1 MADEFAQVGEF
12 KFSVDSSLL
21 FQLGEQLVARPSIAL
36 AELVK
41 NAYDADATKVSVT
54 MEKIS
59 KEGGT
64 ILIED
69 DGHGMTCEEMQ
80 DTWMRIA
87 TSAKRRDSLSRYYRR
102 PMAGAKG
109 IGRFASRR
117 LGNNLTVQ
125 SVAVR
130 PDGVKEIVVAE
141 FDWKHRFRPGENL
154 TEIPIEYKRR
164 VVSEDTPTGVSLLIV
179 DAKDAWGEEDLSNLR
194 RDLLSLQSPFPD
206 LVIQPEKSDNGD
218 CISDPGFNFDLIIED
233 SAGLERLS
241 GGLGEAFLSAAWAK
255 LDGEINEAGM
265 ATYNITVL
273 GNTGKDTLTD
283 DTNSYVGLRG
293 TRFRIYFMVYSS
305 KYFSERD
312 FGVRDAQKKG
322 REEGGVRIYLNG
334 FRVFPYGD
342 QGDDWLQLDLY
353 AARSVDIGLAISP
366 PSKVR
371 QLVKSMPG
379 RPFLLIPR
387 NQQLFGAVSIT
398 QTEHSEDKPAIELN
412 ISRERLIETPVVAGL
427 RKFVQNGIY
436 WMTLKYAA
444 HVAEEQ
450 RNKRRAKLQ
459 TVAEVIEDAKRAI
472 ASLDEITEDKRE
484 VLYLTLDKAAEQA
497 KAEEEERI
505 TEISMLRILA
515 SAGTTLTLMNHQLR
529 ALIGAVLQVKE
540 DLSRMRSRVPESIY
554 PEFDDVIAQVTEWH
568 DMVSKQVSQLA
579 FLLSPESR
587 QRRKRHVLYEI
598 VENVRKPMAYYMNHY
613 NIEFTNNVPR
623 ALRTPAVYESEL
635 YSVLI
640 NILSNALKAVYGQP
654 DRRILVEA
662 EKRDQVLHI
671 RMKDTGVG
679 LSADRREISF
689 KPFET
694 RSLPNPVLGVGTGL
708 GLKVVR
714 DILEVYSGTAR
725 FVDEDGPWKTCI
737 ELLLPEKGD
746 V

>member
-1 MADEFAQVGEF
+1 MAGDLTQVGEF

-41 NAYDADATKVSVT
+41 NAYDADATKVNVT

-59 KEGGT
+59 TEGGT

-69 DGHGMTCEEMQ
+69 DGHGMTFEEMQ
-80 DTWMRIA
+80 DSWMRIA
-87 TSAKRRDSLSRYYRR
+87 TSAKRRDTLSRYYCR
-102 PMAGAKG
+102 PMTGAKG

-125 SVAVR
+125 SVALR
-130 PDGVKEIVVAE
+130 PDSVKEIVVAE
-141 FDWKHRFRPGENL
+141 FDWKHKFRPGDNL
-154 TEIPIEYKRR
+154 TEIPVSYTRK
-164 VVSEDTPTGVSLLIV
+164 VVPQDTPTGVALLIL
-179 DAKDAWGEEDLSNLR
+179 DAKDAWTQDDLSNLR

-206 LVIQPEKSDNGD
+206 LVTKPEKADKGD
-218 CISDPGFNFDLIIED
+218 CLQDPGFNFELAVED
-233 SAGLERLS
+233 SEELKKLA
-241 GGLGEAFLSAAWAK
+241 GGLGEAFLNAAWAK
-255 LDGEINEAGM
+255 LDGDIDETGK

-273 GNTGKDTLTD
+273 GSSEKDCLTD
-283 DTNSYVGLRG
+283 DTNSYADLKG

-305 KYFSERD
+305 RYFSEKD
-312 FGVRDAQKKG
+312 FGVRDAQRKG

-353 AARSVDIGLAISP
+353 AARSVDIGRELSLPSTVSKLA
-366 PSKVR
+366 
-371 QLVKSMPG
+371 KSMAG

-387 NQQLFGAVSIT
+387 NQQVFGAVSIT

-412 ISRERLIETPVVAGL
+412 ISRERLIETPVVDQL
-427 RKFVQNGIY
+427 RQFVQNGIY

-450 RNKRRAKLQ
+450 RKRRQAKSQ

-472 ASLDEITEDKRE
+472 AAIAEIPEDKKA
-484 VLYLTLDKAAEQA
+484 VLYMTLDKAAGQA
-497 KAEEEERI
+497 KEEDEERI

-540 DLSRMRSRVPESIY
+540 DLSRMRPRIPENIHPDY
-554 PEFDDVIAQVTEWH
+554 DDIIAQVGEWH
-568 DMVSKQVSQLA
+568 DMVNQQVSQLA

-587 QRRKRHVLYEI
+587 QRQKKHVLYEI
-598 VENVRKPMAYYMNHY
+598 VENVRKPMTFYMNHY
-613 NIEFTNNVPR
+613 NVEFTNLVPR
-623 ALRTPAVYESEL
+623 GLRTPAMYESEL

-640 NILSNALKAVYGQP
+640 NILSNALKAVYSQP
-654 DRRILVEA
+654 DRRVAVEA
-662 EKRDQVLHI
+662 EKRDRVLHI
-671 RMKDTGVG
+671 RMKDTGIG
-679 LSADRREISF
+679 LSSDRREISF

-708 GLKVVR
+708 GLKVVL

-725 FVDEDGPWKTCI
+725 FIDVEKPWRTCI
-737 ELLLPEKGD
+737 ELILPEKGD
-746 V
+746 S